1 MKNLFTFL
9 ILTIFITSCVTV
21 DDGKKTYTAE
31 ELSEEQILKYNARVK
46 EDKRIVCRNEKPLGS
61 NIAER
66 KCYTV
71 AELKKREENDKE
83 QLRRDQS
90 KRIGRDSG

>member
-9 ILTIFITSCVTV
+9 ILTIFITSCASV

-31 ELSEEQILKYNARVK
+31 ELSEEQILKYNAKVK

>member
-1 MKNLFTFL
+1 MKNFFIFL
-9 ILTIFITSCVTV
+9 TLSVFISSCVTV
-21 DDGKKTYTAE
+21 NEGKKTYTAE
-31 ELSEEQILKYNARVK
+31 DLSEEQILKYNSKVE

-61 NIAER
+61 NIAVR

-83 QLRRDQS
+83 NLRRDQS

>member
-1 MKNLFTFL
+1 MKNIFTLFIITIL
-9 ILTIFITSCVTV
+9 ISSCVTTN
-21 DDGKKTYTAE
+21 DGKKTYTAE
-31 ELSEEQILKYNARVK
+31 ELSEEQISKYNAKVE

-61 NIAER
+61 NIATR

-83 QLRRDQS
+83 NLRRDQS
-90 KRIGRDSG
+90 KRITRDNG

>member
-1 MKNLFTFL
+1 MKNVFILLTL
-9 ILTIFITSCVTV
+9 IIFITSCVTAN
-21 DDGKKTYTAE
+21 DGKKTYTAE
-31 ELSEEQILKYNARVK
+31 ELTEEQILKYNAKVE

-61 NIAER
+61 NIAVR

-83 QLRRDQS
+83 NLRRDQS
-90 KRIGRDSG
+90 KRVGRDSG